1 MTLVESLKKF
11 LAKLGGDPND
21 LENNATS
28 AEVIDAISEAYTDKE
43 GTHTEVNPI
52 VTTGTKIATITTN
65 NVEHDIYAPIDSSS
79 PYTLYIQP
87 SNIEYDQYNYPTRSY
102 TFARG
107 GETNIQEVLTT
118 IAKIP
123 SKDKLIISDMY
134 NHIYNITMFS
144 CTYKES
150 TARGMI
156 TIHAQYPFDDG
167 LGNKITVEIYLS
179 ATKNNAASDWEYS
192 REFNI
197 EDTQQVTTYI
207 KKVDNVYRLQ
217 VNTPFISG
225 SSGIRNLTINDFMY
239 GSKCY
244 GVSYSTDSGKY
255 SHIRCIDNTL
265 GGGAIFQS
273 TSFECTFIPK
283 STGGYTYLIYVLIY
297 FKGYIKNGTSDPV
310 LKEWYYT
317 ARAQQDSAESLEPI
331 SLTRVDVT

>member
-52 VTTGTKIATITTN
+52 ITTGTKIATITTN
-65 NVEHDIYAPIDSSS
+65 NIEHDIYAPIDSSS

-87 SNIEYDQYNYPTRSY
+87 TNIEYDQYNYPTRSY
-102 TFARG
+102 KFRAAS
-107 GETNIQEVLTT
+107 ETNIQETLTT

-123 SKDKLIISDMY
+123 SKDKLVISDTTGK
-134 NHIYNITMFS
+134 IFNITRFS
-144 CTYKES
+144 CMYREDTQ
-150 TARGMI
+150 RGMI
-156 TIHAQYPFDDG
+156 TIYANCILDDS
-167 LGNKITVEIYLS
+167 GNKVTLEMYLS
-179 ATKNNAASDWEYS
+179 ATKNNAESEWDYS
-192 REFNI
+192 RELNI
-197 EDTQQVTTYI
+197 KTAQQVTTFI

-217 VNTPFISG
+217 MRIPYNNSMY
-225 SSGIRNLTINDFMY
+225 NLTLNDFMY
-239 GSKCY
+239 GGNCY
-244 GVSYSTDSGKY
+244 GVGYTSTSGDY
-255 SHIRCIDNTL
+255 NHVRCIDDTL
-265 GGGAIFQS
+265 NADFES
-273 TSFECTFIPK
+273 TSFEFTFLPM
-283 STGGYTYLIYVLIY
+283 STGIATGLFYILIC
-297 FKGYIKNGTSDPV
+297 FKGYIKTGTADPV